1 MAQTL
6 KLFEEGDWLPEGFLY
21 FDDVLS
27 PAEESELLDVIE
39 DLDFSAVVMHGVAA
53 RRTTRHY
60 GYGYE
65 FQSQALTDADP
76 LPDWLIGLRDRAAR
90 VAGEE
95 PGQFVEALVTHYPA
109 GATMGWHRDAPG
121 FGDVVLGVSLGASCR
136 MRFQK
141 GKGPDRVVAEQ
152 LLEPRSAYALKGAAR
167 WIWQHSIPAVKK
179 TRYSV
184 TFRTLRRPRSDSVPP
199 A

>member
-1 MAQTL
+1 MAETL
-6 KLFEEGDWLPEGFLY
+6 SLFDDGDWLPEGFLY
-21 FDDVLS
+21 VDDVLS
-27 PAEESELLDVIE
+27 EQEESGLLHQVE
-39 DLDFSAVVMHGVAA
+39 GLDFSAVVMHGVAA

-65 FQSQALTDADP
+65 FQSQALTEADP
-76 LPDWLIGLRDRAAR
+76 LPDWLVELRDRVAAST
-90 VAGEE
+90 GEE
-95 PGQFVEALVTHYPA
+95 PAQFVEALVTRYPP

-121 FGDVVLGVSLGASCR
+121 FGDVVLGVSLGARCR
-136 MRFQK
+136 LRFQR

-152 LLEPRSAYALKGAAR
+152 LLEPRSVYALKGAAR
-167 WIWQHSIPAVKK
+167 WLWQHSIPAVKE

-184 TFRTLRRPRSDSVPP
+184 TFRTLRRPRANRDAP

>member
-1 MAQTL
+1 M
-6 KLFEEGDWLPEGFLY
+6 
-21 FDDVLS
+21 
-27 PAEESELLDVIE
+27 
-39 DLDFSAVVMHGVAA
+39 AA

-65 FQSQALTDADP
+65 FQSQALTEADP
-76 LPDWLIGLRDRAAR
+76 LPDWLVDLRDRAA
-90 VAGEE
+90 AAMGEDPNE
-95 PGQFVEALVTHYPA
+95 FVEALVTRYPSQ
-109 GATMGWHRDAPG
+109 ATMGWHRDAPG

-141 GKGPDRVVAEQ
+141 GKGAERVVAEQ
-152 LLEPRSAYALKGAAR
+152 SLAPRSVYALKGAAR

-184 TFRTLRRPRSDSVPP
+184 TFRTLRP
-199 A
+199 AR